1 MTEKSK
7 RRHHETRSDVAI
19 SWLWGHLLLLREI
32 TSMDKSP
39 SRNDEKDRHCVLVP
53 SIVITEEETCLRRG
67 DLRFANCNSC
77 LLLHEIAS
85 TFCLAMTSVLRRI
98 TSTDK
103 SPSRNDEKDRHCVL
117 VPSIVITRREATW
130 WSHGYK
136 NTYCGGGLRRRT
148 KVRLVMTKIGFL
160 CYIMWHKTHIH
171 QKI

>member
-1 MTEKSK
+1 MT
-7 RRHHETRSDVAI
+7 I
-19 SWLWGHLLLLREI
+19 SFANCNSCLLLHGIASTFCLVMTSVLRRI
-32 TSMDKSP
+32 TSTDKSP

-130 WSHGYK
+130 
-136 NTYCGGGLRRRT
+136 
-148 KVRLVMTKIGFL
+148 
-160 CYIMWHKTHIH
+160 
-171 QKI
+171 